1 MTPLS
6 TTCLSPLAPRSPWS
20 ARWSGACAASLAES
34 ANVGVLRRAGRDA
47 LAIVFP
53 VSCAGCAAEDRVVCE
68 QCCEDLEPR
77 VRRVDIEASGRPTLA
92 VWAGLPYDGPLAAV
106 LHAFKESGRTNLGKI
121 LAVPLAAALRQALMA
136 LSPTEGVTLVCPP
149 STREAHRARGYVPLH
164 VLARRLRVRPAAL
177 LVASRGRRDQSILGR
192 EERWQNLEGSL
203 RVRAPGR
210 AAALSRFVVPPG
222 DPSPQGGRP
231 LAGRRIILLDDVATT
246 GATLHEC
253 ARALRAA
260 GATVL
265 GAAVLAHTERRI
277 PLLISPV
284 LAPSSRSLSGMP
296 LEIKTE
302 NSEMGAARELFGTL
316 SAKLRDR

>member
-1 MTPLS
+1 MTPPS
-6 TTCLSPLAPRSPWS
+6 TTCLSSLAPRSPWS

-121 LAVPLAAALRQALMA
+121 LAVPLAAALQQALMA
-136 LSPTEGVTLVCPP
+136 LSPTEAVTLVCPP

-203 RVRAPGR
+203 RVNAHDHAVAP
-210 AAALSRFVVPPG
+210 SRFVVTPG
-222 DPSPQGGRP
+222 DPNPQSVP

-277 PLLISPV
+277 PLLTSPV
-284 LAPSSRSLSGMP
+284 LAPSPRPLSGMP
-296 LEIKTE
+296 LEIKTD